1 MSNMIKTYFID
12 VAYDRK
18 KGWPHFFIWPVLY
31 LFSLAYLLGLSLVR
45 TAYLK
50 GWVKVCRPKTTVIS
64 IGNITLG
71 GTGKTPLVIMLSH
84 YLRQTGHKVAVLIR
98 GYGPGKIADEALV
111 LEKNLS
117 GIPVL
122 TGADRITNVEKAQTE
137 HSADTI
143 ILDDGFQ
150 HWKLA
155 RDLNIVSIDSL
166 NPFGNGYLLPRGI
179 LREPISALKRAEII
193 VITGSGQSED
203 IAKDLDSRI
212 KDINPEALIVQAQ
225 RTPIYLTGLQDEER
239 LGLELINDKPISLF
253 CGIGNP
259 DNFKK
264 TLTSLGARLE
274 AEFVFG
280 DHHLYTPADLEQIIT
295 LSQEKGIEKII
306 TTQKDAVRL
315 NGLEDN
321 NNILVLHIEMRI
333 KLEQQ
338 KEFEHRLSRL
348 YNS

>member
-1 MSNMIKTYFID
+1 MIKTYLAE

-18 KGWPHFFIWPVLY
+18 RGWPHCFIWPILY
-31 LFSLAYLLGLSLVR
+31 LFSLLYLLGLSLVR

-50 GWVKVCRPKTTVIS
+50 GWLKVCRPKSTVIS

-84 YLRQTGHKVAVLIR
+84 YLRQTGFKAAVLIR
-98 GYGPGKIADEALV
+98 GYGPGKIADEVRV

-122 TGADRITNVEKAQTE
+122 TGADRITNAAKAQTE
-137 HSADTI
+137 HGADTI

-155 RDLNIVSIDSL
+155 RDLDIVCLDSL

-179 LREPISALKRAEII
+179 LREPISALKRADII

-203 IAKDLDSRI
+203 IAKDLNSRI

-239 LGLELINDKPISLF
+239 LELELIKDKPISLF

-264 TLTSLGARLE
+264 TLTSLGARLK
-274 AEFVFG
+274 AEFIFP

-295 LSQEKGIEKII
+295 VSQEKGIEKII

-315 NGLEDN
+315 DRPENN

-338 KEFEHRLSRL
+338 KEFEYRLSRL